1 MCGSGLGLNCWGS
14 VASPKLPELL
24 AGIPRIGGFSRPTLQ
39 KIISLEPDLI
49 IATSDVQA
57 DTVAVSLKAGLPVL
71 ALNPHRLCDIEQNI
85 HLIGAALGVLVA
97 ANLLAIGFATELASL
112 RLPRAAGTRPAIFFE
127 EWPDPL
133 VGGIGWGGDLID
145 HLGGLDVFS
154 ELRSKPIANERRI
167 DPIEVLA

>member
-24 AGIPRIGGFSRPTLQ
+24 AGIPRIGGFSRPTLK

-49 IATSDVQA
+49 IATSDAQA

-71 ALNPHRLCDIEQNI
+71 A
-85 HLIGAALGVLVA
+85 A

-154 ELRSKPIANERRI
+154 ELRSKPIANER
-167 DPIEVLA
+167 PVEVLA

>member
-24 AGIPRIGGFSRPTLQ
+24 AGIPRIVGFSRPTLQ
-39 KIISLEPDLI
+39 KITSLEPDLI
-49 IATSDVQA
+49 IATSDAQA

-71 ALNPHRLCDIEQNI
+71 A
-85 HLIGAALGVLVA
+85 IGA
-97 ANLLAIGFATELASL
+97 ATELASL

-154 ELRSKPIANERRI
+154 ELRSKRIANERRI